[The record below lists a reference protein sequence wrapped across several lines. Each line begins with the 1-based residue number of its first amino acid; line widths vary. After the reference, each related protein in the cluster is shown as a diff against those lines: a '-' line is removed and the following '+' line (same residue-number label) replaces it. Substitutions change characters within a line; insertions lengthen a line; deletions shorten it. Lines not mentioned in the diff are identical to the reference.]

1 MLQLLRWFPV
11 KATSAM
17 SFYGRVRAP
26 SLGAVL
32 TYVYKHHFMGVAA
45 PHKTLFYTV
54 ELLIL
59 TYALCSSSLPILKQK
74 SPVLLR
80 YNTKPVSWNLV
91 SGQTSALHPQ
101 EEDQEL

>member
-1 MLQLLRWFPV
+1 MP
-11 KATSAM
+11 
-17 SFYGRVRAP
+17 FYAHVRAP
-26 SLGAVL
+26 SLGAAL

-45 PHKTLFYTV
+45 PHKTLFLYPGTV
-54 ELLIL
+54 KSDIHTLLVII
-59 TYALCSSSLPILKQK
+59 SE
-74 SPVLLR
+74 PVLLLR

>member
-1 MLQLLRWFPV
+1 MP
-11 KATSAM
+11 
-17 SFYGRVRAP
+17 FYARVRAP

-32 TYVYKHHFMGVAA
+32 TYVCINT
-45 PHKTLFYTV
+45 TLWEWLHLTKPFFYTV

-59 TYALCSSSLPILKQK
+59 IHTLLVITSKPFL
-74 SPVLLR
+74 LLR